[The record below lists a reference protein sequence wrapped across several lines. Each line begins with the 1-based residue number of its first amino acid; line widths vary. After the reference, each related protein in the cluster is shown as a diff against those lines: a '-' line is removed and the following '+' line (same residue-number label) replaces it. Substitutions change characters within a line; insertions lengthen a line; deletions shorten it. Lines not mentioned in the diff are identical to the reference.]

1 MLSKNGGYFRYIPSP
16 FTYAKMGWFKKA
28 FTEIEKG
35 ITLSGGHIMSQ
46 WGRVCIYYMSGQKEK
61 AKKAFKEFLEIH
73 EQGIL
78 VSVWIAANYALFGN
92 TEKALEWLDMAYKE
106 RNPNLAWANI
116 LITDWLGCEY
126 ITNEPRYIELMK
138 KVGIKI

>member
-1 MLSKNGGYFRYIPSP
+1 
-16 FTYAKMGWFKKA
+16 
-28 FTEIEKG
+28 
-35 ITLSGGHIMSQ
+35 MSQ

-78 VSVWIAANYALFGN
+78 VSVWIASNYALFGN

-106 RNPNLAWANI
+106 RNPNLSWANI

-126 ITNEPRYIELMK
+126 ISNETRYIELMK
-138 KVGIKI
+138 KVGLEV